1 VVFQVVSLQEAKRSE
16 NDIDSSSVSEV
27 MMQNTKTF
35 SLVVRNLTR
44 EAKGMKVVTIVVSI
58 LVVLFLVAWIG
69 LNVTPALF
77 PAYPQST
84 GTVET
89 ISLPH
94 HLPAPVERFYRKV
107 YGDTLPVISSAVVT
121 GRATMRIMGLT
132 LPARF
137 RFTHE
142 AGQNY
147 RHYIEATFFGFPFFQ
162 VNETYLDGNSRL
174 ELPFGVTEHE
184 PKVNQAANLGLW
196 SETIWFPAYFLMDP
210 RVRWEPVDDVTALL
224 VVPFE
229 NALPLENTQE
239 HYVVRFDPDTGLIR
253 FLESMRY
260 KEANNN
266 TKILWLNEVKE
277 WNTVNGY
284 LIPKV
289 AALTWFD
296 QGRPWAVF
304 DVEEIVYNVDVK
316 DYVRAKGL

>member
-1 VVFQVVSLQEAKRSE
+1 
-16 NDIDSSSVSEV
+16 
-27 MMQNTKTF
+27 MQSTKTF
-35 SLVVRNLTR
+35 PKVSLTTARG
-44 EAKGMKVVTIVVSI
+44 AKGMNVFIIVVSI
-58 LVVLFLVAWIG
+58 LFVLFLVAWLG
-69 LNVTPALF
+69 LNVTPAPF
-77 PAYPQST
+77 PAYPQPT
-84 GTVET
+84 GTLET
-89 ISLPH
+89 VPLPTD
-94 HLPAPVERFYRKV
+94 LPAPVERFYQKV

-121 GRATMRIMGLT
+121 GRATMRIMGIT
-132 LPARF
+132 FPARF

-147 RHYIEATFFGFPFFQ
+147 RHYIEATFFGFPIFR
-162 VNETYLDGNSRL
+162 VNETYLDGNSRM
-174 ELPFGVTEHE
+174 ELPFGVTENE
-184 PKVNQAANLGLW
+184 PKVNQAGNLGLW
-196 SETIWFPAYFLMDP
+196 SETIWFPAYFLMDS
-210 RVRWEPVDDVTALL
+210 RVQWEAVDDVTALL

-229 NALPLENTQE
+229 NTFER
-239 HYVVRFDPDTGLIR
+239 YVVRFDPDTGLIR

-260 KEANNN
+260 KEVTNN
-266 TKILWLNEVKE
+266 TKILWLNEVRE

>member
-1 VVFQVVSLQEAKRSE
+1 
-16 NDIDSSSVSEV
+16 
-27 MMQNTKTF
+27 MQNTKTF
-35 SLVVRNLTR
+35 SPVVRKINR
-44 EAKGMKVVTIVVSI
+44 GAKGMNVIIIVVSV
-58 LVVLFLVAWIG
+58 LVVLFLIIWIG
-69 LNVTPALF
+69 LKVTPAQF
-77 PAYPQST
+77 PDYPQTT

-89 ISLPH
+89 IALPTG
-94 HLPAPVERFYRKV
+94 LPAPVERFYHKV

-121 GRATMRIMGLT
+121 GRATMKIMGLT
-132 LPARF
+132 FPARF

-147 RHYIEATFFGFPFFQ
+147 RHYIEATFFGFPILR

-174 ELPFGVTEHE
+174 ELPFGVTENE
-184 PKVNQAANLGLW
+184 PKVNQAGNLGLW

-210 RVRWEPVDDVTALL
+210 RVRWEAVDDVTALL

-229 NALPLENTQE
+229 NTQE
-239 HYVVRFDPDTGLIR
+239 RYVVRFDPDTGLIR

-260 KEANNN
+260 KEVKND
-266 TKILWLNEVKE
+266 TKILWLNEVRE

-296 QGRPWAVF
+296 QGTPWAVF
-304 DVEEIVYNVDVK
+304 NVEEIVYNVDVK

>member
-1 VVFQVVSLQEAKRSE
+1 MNVF
-16 NDIDSSSVSEV
+16 I
-27 MMQNTKTF
+27 
-35 SLVVRNLTR
+35 
-44 EAKGMKVVTIVVSI
+44 IVVSI
-58 LVVLFLVAWIG
+58 LFVLFLLAWIG
-69 LNVTPALF
+69 LNVTPAPF

-84 GTVET
+84 ETVET
-89 ISLPH
+89 ISLPQN
-94 HLPAPVERFYRKV
+94 LPAPVERFYRKV

-147 RHYIEATFFGFPFFQ
+147 RHYIEATFFGFPIFR
-162 VNETYLDGNSRL
+162 VNETYLDGNSRM
-174 ELPFGVTEHE
+174 ELPFGVTENE
-184 PKVNQAANLGLW
+184 PKVNQAGNLGLW
-196 SETIWFPAYFLMDP
+196 SETIWFPAYFLMDS
-210 RVRWEPVDDVTALL
+210 RVQWEAV
-224 VVPFE
+224 
-229 NALPLENTQE
+229 
-239 HYVVRFDPDTGLIR
+239 
-253 FLESMRY
+253 ESMRY
-260 KEANNN
+260 KEVTNN
-266 TKILWLNEVKE
+266 TKILWLNEVRE

-296 QGRPWAVF
+296 QGTPWAVF